1 MSDVIDDQLSQIAGT
16 LTQDDVADYLRYL
29 KLDQYV
35 ETFLKNEIDGNIMF
49 DITSEILEELGVD
62 INVHRIKIKGSFK
75 QWLRKMT

>member
-1 MSDVIDDQLSQIAGT
+1 MSDVIDGQLSQIAGT
-16 LTQDDVADYLRYL
+16 LTQDDVADYLRCL

-35 ETFLKNEIDGNIMF
+35 ETFLENKIDGDMMF

-62 INVHRIKIKGSFK
+62 INAHRIMIKCKFK